1 MTNLI
6 LPEHVAKA
14 RAKQVKKET
23 KKKVLTPNTHK
34 PTFRSL

>member
-14 RAKQVKKET
+14 RAKQVKKEA
-23 KKKVLTPNTHK
+23 KKKSQARK
-34 PTFRSL
+34 R